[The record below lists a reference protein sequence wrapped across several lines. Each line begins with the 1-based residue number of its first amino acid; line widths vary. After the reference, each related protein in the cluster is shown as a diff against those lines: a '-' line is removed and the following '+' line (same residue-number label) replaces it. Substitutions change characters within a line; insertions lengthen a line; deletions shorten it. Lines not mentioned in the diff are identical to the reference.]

1 MTIMSC
7 SKNYIWLCFL
17 KLICHGSNL
26 MKSAE
31 APFESDLIIGITG
44 IIGYFCSSCPVTE
57 HSSSTTE
64 TWHTVERV
72 NHSEIAML
80 FKKLISFDPIQFLY
94 CILGYPSWQFII
106 WMFAI
111 WIIPVNNCK
120 IKETAGS
127 WSDPLD
133 WCSFLLKWKLVVW
146 CRLLNWVW
154 RVESYLWCTLCQSQ
168 WCSRSRGQCHI
179 RSHKLFCISCLW
191 WCRTSWPVLSDRLAP
206 DQVAQYLCLYFRHM
220 AIWQYGRR

>member
-1 MTIMSC
+1 MLPHLRLDSEPALQSFSPVLEHSSLSTVSHSC
-7 SKNYIWLCFL
+7 WTDWRQFSSSSSSL
-17 KLICHGSNL
+17 H
-26 MKSAE
+26 
-31 APFESDLIIGITG
+31 
-44 IIGYFCSSCPVTE
+44 CSSCPVTE

-146 CRLLNWVW
+146 CRLLDWVW
-154 RVESYLWCTLCQSQ
+154 RVESYLWCILCQSQ
-168 WCSRSRGQCHI
+168 WCSQSRGQCHI